1 MDNREATM
9 SILDFID
16 TLRNS
21 DEYIRTI
28 YTHGGCYQF
37 YLLLYKMYG
46 GAPMINLDKNH
57 VATLYEGVLYDING
71 VVNDEIF
78 VKPTLQDL
86 EIAKQW
92 SFNRNTWLTLGDCP
106 ACGEQL
112 IVNEKG
118 EIEC

>member
-1 MDNREATM
+1 M

-37 YLLLYKMYG
+37 YLVLRKFFPSCRPY
-46 GAPMINLDKNH
+46 INKTKNH
-57 VATLYEGVLYDING
+57 VVALYEGVYYDIDGAN
-71 VVNDEIF
+71 
-78 VKPTLQDL
+78 L
-86 EIAKQW
+86 EGEYFAMTEEDYDIAKQW
-92 SFNRNTWLTLGDCP
+92 SFSKNTWLTLGDCP
-106 ACGEQL
+106 SCGEQL